1 VRTPVAVLLALLVA
15 VLAAGCGTPP
25 HYSRDSTR
33 TCFASAGKRI
43 TDPAKDFV
51 AESATDGTFRV
62 WLHGKRG
69 QFVTISFGEDAA
81 DAKNIA
87 DGYLRFHA
95 KNIGI
100 SDILYLEK
108 NVVLLWREHPSDADL
123 GVVRDCLK

>member
-1 VRTPVAVLLALLVA
+1 MRTPVAVLVALLAAVA
-15 VLAAGCGTPP
+15 LAGCGTPP
-25 HYSRDSTR
+25 HYSLDKSRA
-33 TCFASAGKRI
+33 CFEHAGKRI
-43 TDPAKDFV
+43 TAPTKDFV

-69 QFVTISFGEDAA
+69 NFVTLSFGQDAA

-108 NVVLLWREHPSDADL
+108 NVVLLWREHPADTEL
-123 GVVRDCLK
+123 STVRDCLK

>member
-1 VRTPVAVLLALLVA
+1 MRTPVAVLLALLAA
-15 VLAAGCGTPP
+15 VVLAGCGTPP
-25 HYSRDSTR
+25 HYSLGKSRA
-33 TCFASAGKRI
+33 CFKQAGKRI

-51 AESATDGTFRV
+51 AQSATDGTFRV
-62 WLHGKRG
+62 WLHGKKG
-69 QFVTISFGEDAA
+69 QFVTLSFGENAA

-108 NVVLLWREHPSDADL
+108 NVVLLWREHPSDAEL
-123 GVVRDCLK
+123 SEVSGCLK

>member
-1 VRTPVAVLLALLVA
+1 MRTPVAVLLA
-15 VLAAGCGTPP
+15 VLAAVALAGCGTPP
-25 HYSRDSTR
+25 HYSLDKSRA
-33 TCFASAGKRI
+33 CFEKAGKRI
-43 TDPAKDFV
+43 TAPTKDFV

-62 WLHGKRG
+62 WLHGRRG
-69 QFVTISFGEDAA
+69 NFVTLSFGEDAA

-108 NVVLLWREHPSDADL
+108 NVVLLWREHPADAEL
-123 GVVRDCLK
+123 SVVTDCLK

>member
-1 VRTPVAVLLALLVA
+1 MRTPVAVLLALLAA
-15 VLAAGCGTPP
+15 VVLAGCGTPP
-25 HYSRDSTR
+25 HYSLGKSRA
-33 TCFASAGKRI
+33 CFAKAGKRI

-51 AESATDGTFRV
+51 AQSATDGTFRV
-62 WLHGKRG
+62 WLHGKKG
-69 QFVTISFGEDAA
+69 QFVTVSFGEDAA

-123 GVVRDCLK
+123 SEVSGCLK

>member
-1 VRTPVAVLLALLVA
+1 MRTPVAVLLALLAA
-15 VLAAGCGTPP
+15 VVLAGCGTPP
-25 HYSRDSTR
+25 HYSLGKSRA
-33 TCFASAGKRI
+33 CFAKAGKRI
-43 TDPAKDFV
+43 TDPVKDFV

-62 WLHGKRG
+62 WLHGKKG
-69 QFVTISFGEDAA
+69 QFVTVSFGEDAA

-108 NVVLLWREHPSDADL
+108 NVVLLWREHPSDAEL
-123 GVVRDCLK
+123 SEVSGCLK

>member
-1 VRTPVAVLLALLVA
+1 MRTTVAVLLALLAA
-15 VLAAGCGTPP
+15 VVLAGCGTPP
-25 HYSRDSTR
+25 HYSLDKSRA
-33 TCFASAGKRI
+33 CFKQAGKRI

-62 WLHGKRG
+62 WLHGKKG
-69 QFVTISFGEDAA
+69 QFVTLSFGEDAA

-100 SDILYLEK
+100 SDILYFEK
-108 NVVLLWREHPSDADL
+108 NVALLWREHPADTEL
-123 GVVRDCLK
+123 STVRDCLK